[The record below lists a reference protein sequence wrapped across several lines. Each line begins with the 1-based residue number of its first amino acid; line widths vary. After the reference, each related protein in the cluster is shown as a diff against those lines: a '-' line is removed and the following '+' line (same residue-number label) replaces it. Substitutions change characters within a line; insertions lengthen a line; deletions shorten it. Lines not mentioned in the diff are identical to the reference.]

1 MASLVCK
8 LFNMKIYLTKD
19 LQYNILIT
27 LSNNDFTHTLYDS
40 FTTHDLEF
48 TQTELHVHVHH
59 ALIMYIVRQ
68 SCSYGNGHS
77 HC

>member
-1 MASLVCK
+1 MIWSIFNANLCGMASLVCK

-48 TQTELHVHVHH
+48 TQTELHVHET
-59 ALIMYIVRQ
+59 
-68 SCSYGNGHS
+68 
-77 HC
+77 